1 MLRYYFSG
9 TGAGS
14 TFSESVGKASCDTKP
29 YTGTVITN
37 GRVNEITNIHRVLS
51 VRITV
56 GRLAPV
62 VPYPFSGVS
71 PQVKTVNITDTYI
84 YIIILCPNNAVN

>member
-14 TFSESVGKASCDTKP
+14 TFSESVAKASCDTKP
-29 YTGTVITN
+29 YTSTVITN
-37 GRVNEITNIHRVLS
+37 GRMNEITNTHRVLS
-51 VRITV
+51 VRIMV

-71 PQVKTVNITDTYI
+71 PQVTVNITDTRLIDTYI
-84 YIIILCPNNAVN
+84 YYYYTLSK